1 MARNGKNNGKSNVS
15 EKQRVSKEA
24 ARQRSNANL
33 RPFQSGQSGN
43 PNGRPPGKSWLQA
56 HREVWDKPAD
66 DRALRSLAN
75 VKFGDDRAGADK
87 WLKEVQGK
95 MTFLEAISQR
105 DVYKAFTP
113 SGDFMVKTM
122 WEQNDGRPTLKIVGP
137 DDGPL
142 QVQQVDYKNLSTDEL
157 KLLRE
162 LIAKATTKENGD
174 EG

>member
-1 MARNGKNNGKSNVS
+1 MAKNNGRRNGKKPV
-15 EKQRVSKEA
+15 KQGFSS
-24 ARQRSNANL
+24 RSGTEPPPAN
-33 RPFQSGQSGN
+33 RWKPGQSGN
-43 PNGRPPGKSWLQA
+43 PNGRPPGKSFLQA
-56 HREVWDKPAD
+56 HREVLDNPAD
-66 DRALRSLAN
+66 DRVLKSLAN
-75 VKFGDDRAGADK
+75 VKFGEDRTEADK
-87 WLKEVQGK
+87 WLKEVRGK

-105 DVYKAFTP
+105 DCYKAITP
-113 SGDFMVKTM
+113 GGDFIIKTM

>member
-1 MARNGKNNGKSNVS
+1 MAKRKPPKPAVKQPNNNRNPADHL
-15 EKQRVSKEA
+15 A
-24 ARQRSNANL
+24 AYKW
-33 RPFQSGQSGN
+33 PPGVSGN
-43 PNGRPPGKSWLQA
+43 PNGKVPGSKSWLQA
-56 HREVWDKPAD
+56 HREEWDKPAPE
-66 DRALRSLAN
+66 RVLKSIAG
-75 VKFGDDRAGADK
+75 VIFGDDREAAIQ
-87 WLKEVQGK
+87 WVKESQGK
-95 MTFLEAISQR
+95 VTWLEAIVR
-105 DVYKAFTP
+105 RNNFKAITP
-113 SGDFMVKTM
+113 GGDFMVKTM